1 MISRAM
7 YRALKLILVAVWL
20 IGLVFLFPIALTK
33 SIILTLR
40 LLRNRN
46 EPTLVSCWWH
56 DTLTQKIL
64 SLVGIEFY
72 CPPFYTDFSAILEW
86 RDRKMPR

>member
-1 MISRAM
+1 MICCAL
-7 YRALKLILVAVWL
+7 YRALQLIFNVVWL
-20 IGLVFLFPIALTK
+20 IGLIFLFPIAVTK

-40 LLRNRN
+40 LLHNRN
-46 EPTLVSCWWH
+46 EPTLVSSWWH
-56 DTLTQKIL
+56 DTLTQRIL